1 MPIKNLLSLS
11 LPTKAN
17 DTRSVG
23 NLTGSSLA
31 LAIAEIEQQHQ
42 GPIIV
47 AVTEPQLA
55 FRLQN
60 EINQFSQNAVDVFP
74 DWETLP
80 YDSFSPHQDII
91 SDRLSRLYH
100 LPQQKNGTLIV
111 PISTLLQRQSPQ
123 SFLHKHALVVNVGD
137 RLSFDKLK
145 LQLEK
150 SGYLHV
156 DQVMSHGEYA
166 SRGSIIDLF
175 PMGNGHP
182 FRIDFLMMKLI
193 QFVNLILKINVR
205 LKKLNQSTYCQLMN
219 FQPMMRQLKIFVFAG
234 VNALMLDVNQNLYIS
249 RSVKVHGLL
258 VSNIG
263 NHCFLMKQR
272 PCLIT
277 YLTTHYW
284 LLLVILRR
292 QQTIS

>member
-1 MPIKNLLSLS
+1 MPIKNLLSLP

-17 DTRSVG
+17 DTRSIG

-31 LAIAEIEQQHQ
+31 LAIAEIEQQHT
-42 GPIIV
+42 GPVVV

-60 EINQFSQNAVDVFP
+60 EINQFSQHSVEVFP

-100 LPQQKNGTLIV
+100 LPQQKDGTLIV
-111 PISTLLQRQSPQ
+111 PVSTLLQRQSPQ
-123 SFLHKHALVVNVGD
+123 SFLRKHALVVNVGD

-166 SRGSIIDLF
+166 SRGSILDLF
-175 PMGNGHP
+175 PMGNAHP
-182 FRIDFLMMKLI
+182 YRIDFFDDEI
-193 QFVNLILKINVR
+193 DTIRQFDPENQRTIEEVKSINLLPAHEFPTDEVAIEDFRIR
-205 LKKLNQSTYCQLMN
+205 W
-219 FQPMMRQLKIFVFAG
+219 RQRFDARREPESVYQQISKGAWPAG
-234 VNALMLDVNQNLYIS
+234 IE
-249 RSVKVHGLL
+249 
-258 VSNIG
+258 
-263 NHCFLMKQR
+263 
-272 PCLIT
+272 
-277 YLTTHYW
+277 YW
-284 LLLVILRR
+284 
-292 QQTIS
+292 